1 MRTKRYRNHGHD
13 PRSFYRLKEHVAK
26 KKKKFPKRR
35 RTSAPS
41 KPPRGDLMDLNFA
54 RTRTSARTRIT
65 CENQRRLYEP
75 AYSVR
80 RRRRCHVSVIYWDR
94 KLRLG
99 PVGFGHG
106 CRCLP
111 ARVVYGRLYLCRG
124 PDCVRTKYNRVHEHA
139 TALSTQRTR
148 RVTYESFKRT
158 KADGGG
164 GGGHAVKEFDR
175 RSTECARDTVK
186 YVWA

>member
-1 MRTKRYRNHGHD
+1 MDVRLYNWCGRNGIGITGMTRGVFTVWKSTS
-13 PRSFYRLKEHVAK
+13 PKK

-164 GGGHAVKEFDR
+164 GGV
-175 RSTECARDTVK
+175 TP
-186 YVWA
+186 